1 LNIDRPRRLC
11 FLYIA
16 QIHQVLHSLS
26 VAVELARRSPE
37 LSVEVVAA
45 TPGHLTYARNLVARL
60 GGAPIRFR
68 LLAGAAAAK
77 LLTLPGKRGPGKL
90 PLLLAGLPKLMAYD
104 AIVLPERTSLVL
116 KSLGLR
122 RQLFIHTDHGAG
134 DRAKGFESRI
144 GDFDLTL
151 LPGRKHYDRLVQDGL
166 LHEGGYAVVGYPK
179 FDLVD
184 RLQANDPPKPLF
196 ERRRTTVLYNPH
208 FTPELSSWRRFGPE
222 VLQSFAESGR
232 HNLIFAPHIRLAER
246 EKARL
251 CEALAPY
258 YGLPN
263 LYIDLGSPAS
273 VNMTYTTLADVY
285 LGDVSSQV
293 YEFLRQPRPCLF
305 LDAHKTEWRDNPDY
319 AHWRYGRVLDTAR
332 RLPERIDEAVETHAR
347 DYAAVQ
353 AEGFAYTFDLDG
365 RSSSERAAE
374 AVADYL
380 GGVWAKGAADEVGPY
395 QPAAA
400 AAP

>member
-1 LNIDRPRRLC
+1 MNIDRPRRLC

-45 TPGHLTYARNLVARL
+45 TPGHLAYSRNLVARL

-68 LLAGAAAAK
+68 LLAGAGAAK

-90 PLLLAGLPKLMAYD
+90 PLLLAGLPKLMGYD

-122 RQLFIHTDHGAG
+122 KQLFIHTDHGAG

-144 GDFDLTL
+144 AEFDLTL
-151 LPGRKHYDRLVQDGL
+151 LPGRKHEDRLAQDGL
-166 LHEGGYAVVGYPK
+166 LREGGYAVVGYPK

-184 RLQANDPPKPLF
+184 RLQANDPPKRLF
-196 ERRRTTVLYNPH
+196 DRARTTVLYNPH
-208 FTPELSSWRRFGPE
+208 FEPGLSSWRRFGTD
-222 VLQSFAESGR
+222 VLQSFAEGGR

-246 EKARL
+246 EKAKL

-258 YGLPN
+258 HGLPN
-263 LYIDLGSPAS
+263 VFIDLGSPAS

-293 YEFLRQPRPCLF
+293 YEFLRRPRPCLF
-305 LDAHKTEWRDNPDY
+305 LNAQAADWEGNPDY

-332 RLPERIDEAVETHAR
+332 RLPDRIDEAIESHAR
-347 DYAAVQ
+347 DYAQVQ
-353 AEGFAYTFDLDG
+353 ADGFAYTFDLDG
-365 RSSSERAAE
+365 RPSSERAAE
-374 AVADYL
+374 AVAAYL
-380 GGVWAKGAADEVGPY
+380 GQAWAEPS
-395 QPAAA
+395 AAA
-400 AAP
+400 RIGAYESTAAAR